1 MADPQPTDPPVS
13 DKTAAQVETTLNTDN
28 NHALFIFAGA
38 GVLTIVFAV
47 LGIWIKEFIAASV
60 SGFAALLGAATM
72 YLKGK

>member
-13 DKTAAQVETTLNTDN
+13 KETAAQVETTLNTDN

-38 GVLTIVFAV
+38 CFLLMWFGVLSF
-47 LGIWIKEFIAASV
+47 WIKEFITVVASGVSGLLAASY
-60 SGFAALLGAATM
+60 M